1 MPFLHSFANVGLS
14 FVFRLGHEQLLL
26 EFDRRSLCLWKDV
39 MPLNKLIF
47 ISEKNLNN
55 VMEFKGL
62 RRLVTKKNIKKH
74 DNFHLKTEQKSIIRA
89 YDYL

>member
-1 MPFLHSFANVGLS
+1 MPFLHYFANVGLS
-14 FVFRLGHEQLLL
+14 FVLRLGHEQLL

-55 VMEFKGL
+55 VMESNEGDLSL
-62 RRLVTKKNIKKH
+62 RGT
-74 DNFHLKTEQKSIIRA
+74 
-89 YDYL
+89 

>member
-1 MPFLHSFANVGLS
+1 
-14 FVFRLGHEQLLL
+14 
-26 EFDRRSLCLWKDV
+26 

-74 DNFHLKTEQKSIIRA
+74 DSFHLKTEQKSM
-89 YDYL
+89 L